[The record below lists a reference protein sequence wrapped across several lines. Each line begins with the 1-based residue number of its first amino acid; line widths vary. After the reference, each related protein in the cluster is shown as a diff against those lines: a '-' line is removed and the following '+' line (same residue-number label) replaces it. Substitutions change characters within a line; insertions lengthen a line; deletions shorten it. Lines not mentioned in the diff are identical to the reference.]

1 MTSFDIAQR
10 LRDSPVNRP
19 EKYLP
24 LKTKSNVWA
33 QQMRFNLRRASH
45 AFFAS
50 AEDAS
55 PNPKDADKDI
65 LHFQR

>member
-1 MTSFDIAQR
+1 M
-10 LRDSPVNRP
+10 
-19 EKYLP
+19 P

-33 QQMRFNLRRASH
+33 EQMRFNLRRASH

-55 PNPKDADKDI
+55 PNPKDAEEDI